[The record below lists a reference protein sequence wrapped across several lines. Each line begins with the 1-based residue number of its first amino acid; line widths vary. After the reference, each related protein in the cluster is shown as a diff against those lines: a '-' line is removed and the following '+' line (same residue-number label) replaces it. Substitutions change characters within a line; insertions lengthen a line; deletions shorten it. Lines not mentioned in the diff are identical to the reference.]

1 MLPQISPAF
10 FATSATLDESSLCS
24 AMIFARFSFSQMKY
38 ADRAR
43 FGLFGS
49 TTFVALAFFS
59 FFSITLATF
68 GDLAG
73 VAAFLADF
81 GDFGE
86 AFGDFTGV
94 LDLTGDFFGV
104 AIASSARS
112 LWSLE

>member
-1 MLPQISPAF
+1 
-10 FATSATLDESSLCS
+10 
-24 AMIFARFSFSQMKY
+24 
-38 ADRAR
+38 
-43 FGLFGS
+43 
-49 TTFVALAFFS
+49 
-59 FFSITLATF
+59 LATF

-81 GDFGE
+81 GDFGEALADFGE

-112 LWSLE
+112 LWSLPSKSLGLHQEVTLHATERP